1 MLMGE
6 VRAEGLL
13 RAIDPVVRD
22 GLSAEQEAAIR
33 NAARQDTWVEHP
45 VDIRLSLP
53 SPFGGRLYLTLVAGR
68 ERRGAARLAAERTR
82 HPLSGLANLIAIAG
96 IAAIVA
102 LAGVA
107 IFLLASGARIP

>member
-13 RAIDPVVRD
+13 RAIDPVVR
-22 GLSAEQEAAIR
+22 GSLSAEQEAAIR
-33 NAARQDTWVEHP
+33 NAARQDTWNEHP

-53 SPFGGRLYLTLVAGR
+53 SPFGRLYLTLVAGR
-68 ERRGAARLAAERTR
+68 ERRSTARLVVERAR
-82 HPLSGLANLIAIAG
+82 HPLGGLANLIAIAG
-96 IAAIVA
+96 IGAIVA